1 MKKKTLLLIPL
12 LAAAS
17 PLLAQDPAPAPAP
30 TEPAAETDPAVIKKN
45 SSYGF
50 GYNNGNSFK
59 QQMSRFGLSV
69 DDIGRED
76 FIKGFMDALDDKE
89 PASGQEALNAA
100 MLGLRNQ
107 VQEREKTLA
116 VENLKA
122 AEDFLAK
129 NKEREGVTTTD
140 SGLQYEVLK
149 AGEGTKYDGSEG
161 AKFMVNYKGS
171 LIDGTEFDASPE
183 GAPVPMT
190 LNVVPGFREALTT
203 MPVGAKWKLFI
214 KPELGYGQNRRS
226 DKLGP
231 NSALIF
237 DLELVEIQKAAP
249 RPKAVSPPIQIPPA
263 PVTPPAEEPKG
274 E

>member
-1 MKKKTLLLIPL
+1 MNKKNLLLIPL
-12 LAAAS
+12 LMATS
-17 PLLAQDPAPAPAP
+17 PLLAQEPAAAPA
-30 TEPAAETDPAVIKKN
+30 EPAAETDPAVIKTN

-59 QQMSRFGLSV
+59 QQMSRFGLSAK
-69 DDIGRED
+69 DIEREE
-76 FIKGFMDALDDKE
+76 FIKGFMDALDGKD
-89 PASGQEALNAA
+89 PANGQEALNAA

-107 VQEREKTLA
+107 VQEREKALA
-116 VENLKA
+116 EENLKA
-122 AEDFLAK
+122 AEEFLAK
-129 NKEREGVTTTD
+129 NKEREGVITTD

-149 AGEGTKYDGSEG
+149 AGEGAKHDGSEG
-161 AKFMVNYKGS
+161 AKFMVNYKGT

-190 LNVVPGFREALTT
+190 LNVVPGFREALTS
-203 MPVGAKWKLFI
+203 MPVGSKWKLFI
-214 KPELGYGQNRRS
+214 KPDLGYGQNRRS

-237 DLELVEIQKAAP
+237 EMELVEIQKAAP

-263 PVTPPAEEPKG
+263 PKSE
-274 E
+274 